1 MVPMAL
7 PSIGGMGAILLTLFV
22 VPVLYAWVEERR
34 IGQGQGRQQAE

>member
-7 PSIGGMGAILLTLFV
+7 PSVGGMGAILLTLFV

-34 IGQGQGRQQAE
+34 IDQ